1 MSLPNHWLN
10 TCPHCGGELLPVRGP
25 DHVAVVGN
33 VCTTCGYQTAVG
45 VERQKRARRR
55 PAVSEDQVQAA
66 IVRALRGAGHEV
78 LITSRRRRRCVHC
91 GRYSAGGDGV
101 SRGLPDLL
109 VWDQRR
115 RGWIGIEVKGPR
127 TAVSP
132 EQRELADRGMI
143 VVVRSVEEA
152 LAALSEKWAPA

>member
-1 MSLPNHWLN
+1 MTHWLN
-10 TCPHCGGELLPVRGP
+10 VCPHCGDELLPVRGP
-25 DHVAVVGN
+25 DHVAIVGN
-33 VCTTCGYQTAVG
+33 VCAVCGYQSAVG
-45 VERQKRARRR
+45 IVRPKRTARR
-55 PAVSEDQVQAA
+55 PAVTEDQVQAA
-66 IVRALRGAGHEV
+66 IVRALRAAGYTV

-115 RGWIGIEVKGPR
+115 GGWIGIEVKGAR

-132 EQRELADRGMI
+132 EQRELAERGMI
-143 VVVRSVEEA
+143 AVVRSVEEA
-152 LAALSEKWAPA
+152 FAALTDEKGAPAS